1 MIIQVKF
8 WLGTAMALHV
18 KVVESPMAENWFS
31 TLSEAGPK
39 FQNKYS
45 TVAIET
51 DTPNHLKANS
61 AKDGVTW
68 QNRDFKIQWR
78 DDNETRTTKNNS
90 FNEQINNFALAWNFF
105 CTFPGSF
112 CTTTTWKWLISR
124 FMKNV
129 TKHRRNFIFLSIIT
143 WIWCLGIR
151 IQDGS
156 PTFDKVSGWK

>member
-51 DTPNHLKANS
+51 DTPNRLKANS

-68 QNRDFKIQWR
+68 QNRDFKIQRR

-105 CTFPGSF
+105 VHFLAVF
-112 CTTTTWKWLISR
+112 VRL
-124 FMKNV
+124 
-129 TKHRRNFIFLSIIT
+129 RREN
-143 WIWCLGIR
+143 
-151 IQDGS
+151 D
-156 PTFDKVSGWK
+156 

>member
-68 QNRDFKIQWR
+68 QNRDFKIQRR

-90 FNEQINNFALAWNFF
+90 FNEEINNFALAWNFF
-105 CTFPGSF
+105 VHFLAVF
-112 CTTTTWKWLISR
+112 VRL
-124 FMKNV
+124 
-129 TKHRRNFIFLSIIT
+129 RREN
-143 WIWCLGIR
+143 
-151 IQDGS
+151 D
-156 PTFDKVSGWK
+156 